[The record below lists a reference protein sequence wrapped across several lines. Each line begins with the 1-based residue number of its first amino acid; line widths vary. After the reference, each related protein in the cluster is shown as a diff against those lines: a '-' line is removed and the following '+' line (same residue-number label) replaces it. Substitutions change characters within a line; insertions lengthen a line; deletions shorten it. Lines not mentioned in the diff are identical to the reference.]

1 MGAFVSASATEQIVS
16 IPHNQA
22 HHPIKH
28 RLEVLDGIR
37 FLAAAY
43 VVVFHFS
50 AGDRSSWHGPS
61 RELFAPLFHVASY
74 GWLGVELFF
83 MISGFVICL
92 SAWGKSVGEFAISRF
107 VRLYPAYWF
116 AILLTTAVLLIDQR
130 RAHALSPSQ
139 ILANLTMTESYARVP
154 GADPSYWTLV
164 IELNF
169 YLLVAVT
176 LVWRGFTYKRVV
188 SFCAVWLAVS
198 LLDAVTDSYWYG
210 VVVQPLYVPFFVA
223 GIVLYLMHRFGPSL
237 ALWTLLACCWAC
249 AMYRLVD
256 RTAVQHPSG
265 ATLNYWISATI
276 VSAFFV
282 LLTLIA
288 LHKLT
293 AVRGRWLVTAG
304 ALTYP
309 LYLLHQQIGETL
321 IRSLDHRVPSWVL
334 LVAVFAFMLLLS
346 WLVQHYAERPLA
358 RRVRTALMAGLVR
371 ARDLRQTIGGPKRP
385 RDGAADSVEAPRPP
399 RVPSPRT
406 GRMDDRPE
414 PRTPDISSRP
424 QLQSPAPEPEPHRD
438 PRPRDPGATG
448 VDDPDQASG
457 VSAPDRTR
465 ATVGGNFHEWP
476 VRSSPRP

>member
-1 MGAFVSASATEQIVS
+1 VSVSATDATEQIS
-16 IPHNQA
+16 ANRPNEA
-22 HHPIKH
+22 TPPTKH

-61 RELFAPLFHVASY
+61 RVLFAPLFQVASY

-116 AILLTTAVLLIDQR
+116 AILLTTAVLLVDQS
-130 RAHALSPSQ
+130 RAHALSWSQ
-139 ILANLTMTESYARVP
+139 MLTNLTMTESYAQVP
-154 GADPSYWTLV
+154 AVDPSYWTLA

-169 YLLVAVT
+169 YLLVALT
-176 LVWRGFTYKRVV
+176 LVWRGFTYNRVV
-188 SFCAVWLAVS
+188 TFCTVWLAAS
-198 LLDAVTDSYWYG
+198 LFDSVTDSYWYG
-210 VVVQPLYVPFFVA
+210 LLVQPLYVPFFVA
-223 GIVLYLMHRFGPSL
+223 GILAYLMHRFGPSL

-265 ATLNYWISATI
+265 VTLNYWVSAAI
-276 VSAFFV
+276 VSAFFI
-282 LLTLIA
+282 LLTLVA

-293 AVRGRWLVTAG
+293 VVRGRWLVTAG

-321 IRSLDHRVPSWVL
+321 IRSLDPQIPSWVL
-334 LVAVFAFMLLLS
+334 LVGVFAFMLVLS

-358 RRVRTALMAGLVR
+358 RRIRAALMAGLIR
-371 ARDLRQTIGGPKRP
+371 CRDLRRRIVGSKRSRGQT
-385 RDGAADSVEAPRPP
+385 DGSMGVSPP
-399 RVPSPRT
+399 PPVPSPRT
-406 GRMDDRPE
+406 GSMDDP
-414 PRTPDISSRP
+414 PDQGTPYISSRRQTTMSLRSSVP
-424 QLQSPAPEPEPHRD
+424 GPAPHRD
-438 PRPRDPGATG
+438 PRRRDLGGLAADGP
-448 VDDPDQASG
+448 DPAS
-457 VSAPDRTR
+457 VAR
-465 ATVGGNFHEWP
+465 GG
-476 VRSSPRP
+476 R

>member
-1 MGAFVSASATEQIVS
+1 MSVSATEQIS
-16 IPHNQA
+16 AIRHNNA
-22 HHPIKH
+22 APPAKH

-50 AGDRSSWHGPS
+50 AGDRSSWHGSS
-61 RELFAPLFHVASY
+61 RVLFAPLFHIASY

-116 AILLTTAVLLIDQR
+116 AILLTTVVLLVDQS
-130 RAHALSPSQ
+130 RAHALSWSQ
-139 ILANLTMTESYARVP
+139 VLTNLTMTESYAQVP
-154 GADPSYWTLV
+154 GVDPSYWTLA

-188 SFCAVWLAVS
+188 TFCAVWLAVS

-210 VVVQPLYVPFFVA
+210 LLVQPLYVPFFVA

-265 ATLNYWISATI
+265 ATLNYWVAAAI
-276 VSAFFV
+276 VSTFFV
-282 LLTLIA
+282 VLTLTA

-334 LVAVFAFMLLLS
+334 LVGVFVFMLLLS

-358 RRVRTALMAGLVR
+358 RRVRAALTAGLLR
-371 ARDLRQTIGGPKRP
+371 ARDLRRRIVRP
-385 RDGAADSVEAPRPP
+385 MRRRGRVDRSAEVPLMPRIP
-399 RVPSPRT
+399 RPRT
-406 GRMDDRPE
+406 GRMDGPPD
-414 PRTPDISSRP
+414 PRTPDTAPHRQTTAS
-424 QLQSPAPEPEPHRD
+424 LQSPGPVPERRQDRP
-438 PRPRDPGATG
+438 PRDPGETA
-448 VDDPDQASG
+448 VD
-457 VSAPDRTR
+457 APGR
-465 ATVGGNFHEWP
+465 AIAA
-476 VRSSPRP
+476 RDSR

>member
-1 MGAFVSASATEQIVS
+1 MGAFVSASATEQIAA
-16 IPHNQA
+16 IPSNQVRR
-22 HHPIKH
+22 PVKH

-50 AGDRSSWHGPS
+50 AGDRSTWHGPS
-61 RELFAPLFHVASY
+61 RELFAPVFHVASY

-92 SAWGKSVGEFAISRF
+92 SGWGKSVGEFAISRF

-116 AILLTTAVLLIDQR
+116 AILLTTTVLLVDQS
-130 RAHALSPSQ
+130 RAHALSLSQ

-154 GADPSYWTLV
+154 GVDPSYWTLV

-176 LVWRGFTYKRVV
+176 LVWRGFTYQRVV
-188 SFCAVWLAVS
+188 TFCAVWLAVS

-210 VVVQPLYVPFFVA
+210 LLVQPLYVPFFVA

-249 AMYRLVD
+249 AMYRLID
-256 RTAVQHPSG
+256 RTAAQHPSG
-265 ATLNYWISATI
+265 VTLNYWISAAI

-288 LHKLT
+288 LHKLA

-321 IRSLDHRVPSWVL
+321 IRSLDHRLPSWVL
-334 LVAVFAFMLLLS
+334 LVTVFAFMLLLS

-358 RRVRTALMAGLVR
+358 RRVRTALLAGLIR
-371 ARDLRQTIGGPKRP
+371 ARHLRRRIGGPKHP
-385 RDGAADSVEAPRPP
+385 RDGGDDSAEAPLPP
-399 RVPSPRT
+399 RVRSPRAARVPSPRT
-406 GRMDDRPE
+406 GRMDGQPD
-414 PRTPDISSRP
+414 PRTPDISSRR
-424 QLQSPAPEPEPHRD
+424 QTTVSLRSPAPGPEPCRG
-438 PRPRDPGATG
+438 PRPRDLGATA
-448 VDDPDQASG
+448 VDG
-457 VSAPDRTR
+457 
-465 ATVGGNFHEWP
+465 
-476 VRSSPRP
+476 

>member
-1 MGAFVSASATEQIVS
+1 MSVSATDTTEQIGA
-16 IPHNQA
+16 NQPKVA
-22 HHPIKH
+22 TPPTKH

-61 RELFAPLFHVASY
+61 RVLFAPLFHVASY

-116 AILLTTAVLLIDQR
+116 AIMLTTTVLLVDQS
-130 RAHALSPSQ
+130 RAHALSWSQ
-139 ILANLTMTESYARVP
+139 VLTNLTMTESYAQVP
-154 GADPSYWTLV
+154 AVDPSYWTLA

-176 LVWRGFTYKRVV
+176 LTWRGFTYNRVV
-188 SFCAVWLAVS
+188 TFCAVWLAAS
-198 LLDAVTDSYWYG
+198 LFDAVTDSYWYG
-210 VVVQPLYVPFFVA
+210 LLVQPLYVPFFVA
-223 GIVLYLMHRFGPSL
+223 GIVAYLMHRFGPSL
-237 ALWTLLACCWAC
+237 ALWALLACCWAC

-265 ATLNYWISATI
+265 VTLNYWVSAVI
-276 VSAFFV
+276 VSGFFI
-282 LLTLIA
+282 LLTLVA
-288 LHKLT
+288 LHKLN

-321 IRSLDHRVPSWVL
+321 IRSLDHRVPSWAL
-334 LVAVFAFMLLLS
+334 LVGVFAFMLVLS

-358 RRVRTALMAGLVR
+358 RRIRTALMAGLIR
-371 ARDLRQTIGGPKRP
+371 CRELRRRIIGSKRFRSQT
-385 RDGAADSVEAPRPP
+385 DGSAEVSLPP

-406 GRMDDRPE
+406 DRIDAPPD
-414 PRTPDISSRP
+414 PRTPDISSRRQTTMSLRP
-424 QLQSPAPEPEPHRD
+424 PVPGPEPGRD
-438 PRPRDPGATG
+438 PRPRDLGGTA
-448 VDDPDQASG
+448 VAR
-457 VSAPDRTR
+457 PDRASVAR
-465 ATVGGNFHEWP
+465 VS
-476 VRSSPRP
+476 R